1 MLFPFL
7 FLLTSLIIM
16 TMNIYFGLIL
26 FVMSLIWIFLIMV
39 WAVGKFRIKGL
50 LFLLKN
56 PTKSK
61 IDASKIY
68 KSKETHK
75 VKIDI

>member
-39 WAVGKFRIKGL
+39 WAVGKFGIKGL

-61 IDASKIY
+61 IDTSKINRW
-68 KSKETHK
+68 
-75 VKIDI
+75 